1 MQKVTPKQL
10 ISKYKTNNPQEIAQE
25 LGIIILFEPLGE
37 INGYYNTAFRQK
49 FIHINNTLVE
59 SKQKFTIA
67 HELGHALLHPKAN
80 TPFLRDNTLFSINK
94 LEIEA
99 NKFAV
104 DLLITDEA
112 IDEVKHLTLDQMA
125 NYFGINKNPD
135 KTTAK
140 NLTIIKERYR
150 GFQRP
155 YQ

>member
-10 ISKYKTNNPQEIAQE
+10 INKYKTNNPQEIAQE

-49 FIHINNTLVE
+49 LIHININLSE
-59 SKQKFTIA
+59 YKQQFTIA

-80 TPFLRDNTLFSINK
+80 TPFLREKTLFSINK

-112 IDEVKHLTLDQMA
+112 IADVKHLTLDQMS
-125 NYFGINKNPD
+125 NYFGIH
-135 KTTAK
+135 K
-140 NLTIIKERYR
+140 NLMKLRLKI
-150 GFQRP
+150 
-155 YQ
+155 

>member
-10 ISKYKTNNPQEIAQE
+10 ISKYKTNTPQEIAQE

-59 SKQKFTIA
+59 AKQKFTIA

-99 NKFAV
+99 NTFAV

-112 IDEVKHLTLDQMA
+112 IAEVKHLTLDQMA
-125 NYFGINKNPD
+125 NYFGINKN
-135 KTTAK
+135 
-140 NLTIIKERYR
+140 LIKLRLNTK
-150 GFQRP
+150 
-155 YQ
+155 

>member
-1 MQKVTPKQL
+1 MGVVFVQKVTPKQL

-59 SKQKFTIA
+59 AKQKFTIA

-112 IDEVKHLTLDQMA
+112 I
-125 NYFGINKNPD
+125 NKSS
-135 KTTAK
+135 
-140 NLTIIKERYR
+140 I
-150 GFQRP
+150 
-155 YQ
+155 

>member
-1 MQKVTPKQL
+1 MRKVTPKQL
-10 ISKYKTNNPQEIAQE
+10 INKYKTNNPQEIAQE

-49 FIHINNTLVE
+49 LIHININLSE
-59 SKQKFTIA
+59 YKQQFTIA

-80 TPFLRDNTLFSINK
+80 TPFLREKTLFSINK

-112 IDEVKHLTLDQMA
+112 IAEVKHLTLDQMA
-125 NYFGINKNPD
+125 NYFGINKN
-135 KTTAK
+135 
-140 NLTIIKERYR
+140 LIKLRLKI
-150 GFQRP
+150 
-155 YQ
+155 

>member
-37 INGYYNTAFRQK
+37 INGYYNIAFRQK

-59 SKQKFTIA
+59 AKQKFTIA

-80 TPFLRDNTLFSINK
+80 TPFLRDNTLFSISK

-112 IDEVKHLTLDQMA
+112 IAEVKHLTLDQMA
-125 NYFGINKNPD
+125 NYFGINKN
-135 KTTAK
+135 
-140 NLTIIKERYR
+140 LIKLRLKI
-150 GFQRP
+150 
-155 YQ
+155 

>member
-1 MQKVTPKQL
+1 MGVVFVQKVTPKQL

-99 NKFAV
+99 NKFVV

-125 NYFGINKNPD
+125 NYFGINKN
-135 KTTAK
+135 
-140 NLTIIKERYR
+140 LIKLRLKI
-150 GFQRP
+150 
-155 YQ
+155 

>member
-1 MQKVTPKQL
+1 MGVVFVQKVTPKQL

-80 TPFLRDNTLFSINK
+80 TPFLRDNALFSINK

-125 NYFGINKNPD
+125 NYFGINKN
-135 KTTAK
+135 
-140 NLTIIKERYR
+140 LIKLRLKI
-150 GFQRP
+150 
-155 YQ
+155 

>member
-1 MQKVTPKQL
+1 MGVVFVQKVTPKQL

-49 FIHINNTLVE
+49 FIHINITLVE

-125 NYFGINKNPD
+125 NYFGINKN
-135 KTTAK
+135 
-140 NLTIIKERYR
+140 LIKLRLKI
-150 GFQRP
+150 
-155 YQ
+155 

>member
-1 MQKVTPKQL
+1 MGVVFVQKVTPKQL

-104 DLLITDEA
+104 DSLITDEA

-125 NYFGINKNPD
+125 NYFGINKN
-135 KTTAK
+135 
-140 NLTIIKERYR
+140 LIKLRLKI
-150 GFQRP
+150 
-155 YQ
+155 

>member
-1 MQKVTPKQL
+1 MGVVFVRKVTPKQL
-10 ISKYKTNNPQEIAQE
+10 INKYKTNNPQEIAQE

-59 SKQKFTIA
+59 AKQKFTIA

-112 IDEVKHLTLDQMA
+112 IAEVKHLTLDQMS
-125 NYFGINKNPD
+125 NYFGIH
-135 KTTAK
+135 K
-140 NLTIIKERYR
+140 NLMKLRLKI
-150 GFQRP
+150 
-155 YQ
+155 

>member
-1 MQKVTPKQL
+1 MRKVTPKQL
-10 ISKYKTNNPQEIAQE
+10 INKYKTNNPQEIAQE

-59 SKQKFTIA
+59 AKQKFTIA

-104 DLLITDEA
+104 ELLITDEA

-125 NYFGINKNPD
+125 NYFGINKN
-135 KTTAK
+135 
-140 NLTIIKERYR
+140 LIKLRLKI
-150 GFQRP
+150 
-155 YQ
+155 

>member
-49 FIHINNTLVE
+49 F
-59 SKQKFTIA
+59 TIA
-67 HELGHALLHPKAN
+67 HELGHALLHSKAN

-104 DLLITDEA
+104 ELLITDEA
-112 IDEVKHLTLDQMA
+112 IAEVKHLTLDQMA
-125 NYFGINKNPD
+125 NYFGINKN
-135 KTTAK
+135 
-140 NLTIIKERYR
+140 LIKLRLKI
-150 GFQRP
+150 
-155 YQ
+155 

>member
-25 LGIIILFEPLGE
+25 LGIIVLFEELGD

-49 FIHINNTLVE
+49 LIHININLSE
-59 SKQKFTIA
+59 YKQQFTIA

-80 TPFLRDNTLFSINK
+80 TPFLREKTLFSINK

-112 IDEVKHLTLDQMA
+112 IAEVKHLTLDQMA
-125 NYFGINKNPD
+125 NYFGINKN
-135 KTTAK
+135 
-140 NLTIIKERYR
+140 LIKLRLNTK
-150 GFQRP
+150 
-155 YQ
+155 

>member
-1 MQKVTPKQL
+1 MRKVTPKQL
-10 ISKYKTNNPQEIAQE
+10 ISKYQTNNPQEIAQE

-59 SKQKFTIA
+59 AKQKFTIA

-112 IDEVKHLTLDQMA
+112 IAEVKHLTLDQMA
-125 NYFGINKNPD
+125 NYFGINKN
-135 KTTAK
+135 
-140 NLTIIKERYR
+140 LIKLRLKI
-150 GFQRP
+150 
-155 YQ
+155 

>member
-25 LGIIILFEPLGE
+25 LGIIVLFEELGD

-49 FIHINNTLVE
+49 LIHININLSE
-59 SKQKFTIA
+59 YKQQFTIA

-80 TPFLRDNTLFSINK
+80 TPFLREKTLFSINK

-112 IDEVKHLTLDQMA
+112 IAEVKHLTLDQMS
-125 NYFGINKNPD
+125 NYFGIH
-135 KTTAK
+135 K
-140 NLTIIKERYR
+140 NLMKLRLKI
-150 GFQRP
+150 
-155 YQ
+155 

>member
-10 ISKYKTNNPQEIAQE
+10 INKYKTNNPQEIAQE

-49 FIHINNTLVE
+49 LIHININLPKY
-59 SKQKFTIA
+59 KQQFTIA

-80 TPFLRDNTLFSINK
+80 TPFLREKTLFSINK

-112 IDEVKHLTLDQMA
+112 IAEVKHLTLDQMA
-125 NYFGINKNPD
+125 NYFGINKN
-135 KTTAK
+135 
-140 NLTIIKERYR
+140 LIKLRLKI
-150 GFQRP
+150 
-155 YQ
+155 

>member
-1 MQKVTPKQL
+1 MGVVFVQKVTPKQL
-10 ISKYKTNNPQEIAQE
+10 ISKYKTNNRQEIAQE

-49 FIHINNTLVE
+49 FIHINNTLAE

-112 IDEVKHLTLDQMA
+112 IAEVKHLTLDQMA
-125 NYFGINKNPD
+125 NYFGINKN
-135 KTTAK
+135 
-140 NLTIIKERYR
+140 LIKLRLKI
-150 GFQRP
+150 
-155 YQ
+155 

>member
-1 MQKVTPKQL
+1 MGVVFVQKGTPKQL

-59 SKQKFTIA
+59 AKQKFTIA

-112 IDEVKHLTLDQMA
+112 IAEVKHLTLDQMA
-125 NYFGINKNPD
+125 NYFGINKN
-135 KTTAK
+135 
-140 NLTIIKERYR
+140 LIKLRLKI
-150 GFQRP
+150 
-155 YQ
+155 

>member
-1 MQKVTPKQL
+1 MRKVTPKQL
-10 ISKYKTNNPQEIAQE
+10 INKYKTNNPQEIAQE

-49 FIHINNTLVE
+49 LIHININLPKY
-59 SKQKFTIA
+59 KQQFTIA

-80 TPFLRDNTLFSINK
+80 TPFLREKTLFSINK

-112 IDEVKHLTLDQMA
+112 IAEVKHLTLDQMA
-125 NYFGINKNPD
+125 NYFGINKN
-135 KTTAK
+135 
-140 NLTIIKERYR
+140 LIKLRLKI
-150 GFQRP
+150 
-155 YQ
+155 

>member
-1 MQKVTPKQL
+1 MRNITPKQL

-25 LGIIILFEPLGE
+25 LGIIILFEPLGD

-49 FIHINNTLVE
+49 LIHININLPKY
-59 SKQKFTIA
+59 KQQFTIA

-80 TPFLRDNTLFSINK
+80 TPFLREKTLFSINK

-112 IDEVKHLTLDQMA
+112 IAEVKHLTLDQMS
-125 NYFGINKNPD
+125 NYFGIH
-135 KTTAK
+135 K
-140 NLTIIKERYR
+140 NLMKLRLKI
-150 GFQRP
+150 
-155 YQ
+155 

>member
-10 ISKYKTNNPQEIAQE
+10 INKYKTNNPQEIAQE
-25 LGIIILFEPLGE
+25 LGIIVLFEELGD

-49 FIHINNTLVE
+49 LIHININLPE
-59 SKQKFTIA
+59 YKQQFTIA

-112 IDEVKHLTLDQMA
+112 IAEVKHLTLDQMA
-125 NYFGINKNPD
+125 NYFGINKN
-135 KTTAK
+135 
-140 NLTIIKERYR
+140 LIKLRLKI
-150 GFQRP
+150 
-155 YQ
+155 

>member
-1 MQKVTPKQL
+1 MGVVFVQKVTPKQL

-25 LGIIILFEPLGE
+25 LGIIILSEPLGE

-59 SKQKFTIA
+59 AKQKFTIA

-112 IDEVKHLTLDQMA
+112 IAEVKHLTLDQMA
-125 NYFGINKNPD
+125 NYFGINKN
-135 KTTAK
+135 
-140 NLTIIKERYR
+140 LIKLRLKI
-150 GFQRP
+150 
-155 YQ
+155 

>member
-10 ISKYKTNNPQEIAQE
+10 ISKYKTNNSQEIAQE

-37 INGYYNTAFRQK
+37 INRYYNTAFRQK

-59 SKQKFTIA
+59 AKQKFTIA

-112 IDEVKHLTLDQMA
+112 IAEVKHLTLDQMA
-125 NYFGINKNPD
+125 NYFGINKN
-135 KTTAK
+135 
-140 NLTIIKERYR
+140 LIKLRLKI
-150 GFQRP
+150 
-155 YQ
+155 

>member
-10 ISKYKTNNPQEIAQE
+10 ISKYQTNNPQEIAQE
-25 LGIIILFEPLGE
+25 LGIIVLFEPLGD

-49 FIHINNTLVE
+49 LIHININLTE
-59 SKQKFTIA
+59 RKQQFTIA

-80 TPFLRDNTLFSINK
+80 TPFLREKTLFSINK

-112 IDEVKHLTLDQMA
+112 IAEVKHLTLDQMA
-125 NYFGINKNPD
+125 NYFGINKNLM
-135 KTTAK
+135 KLRLNTK
-140 NLTIIKERYR
+140 
-150 GFQRP
+150 
-155 YQ
+155 

>member
-1 MQKVTPKQL
+1 MGVVFVQKVTPKQL

-49 FIHINNTLVE
+49 LIHININLPKY
-59 SKQKFTIA
+59 KQQFTIA

-80 TPFLRDNTLFSINK
+80 TPFLREKTLFSINK

-112 IDEVKHLTLDQMA
+112 IAEVKHLTLDQMA
-125 NYFGINKNPD
+125 NYFGINKNLIKLRL
-135 KTTAK
+135 KT
-140 NLTIIKERYR
+140 
-150 GFQRP
+150 
-155 YQ
+155 

>member
-10 ISKYKTNNPQEIAQE
+10 ISKYKTNNPQEMAQE

-49 FIHINNTLVE
+49 LIHININLTE
-59 SKQKFTIA
+59 RKQQFTIA

-80 TPFLRDNTLFSINK
+80 TPFLREKTLFSINK

-112 IDEVKHLTLDQMA
+112 IAEVKHLTLDQMA
-125 NYFGINKNPD
+125 NYFGINKN
-135 KTTAK
+135 
-140 NLTIIKERYR
+140 LIKLRLNTK
-150 GFQRP
+150 
-155 YQ
+155 